1 MKGYPVL
8 LASLF
13 VFLVAAGPSGFAQ
26 PASETFAPATVEA
39 ITDSFVTLRGVKVP
53 GGIAR
58 TDAVQLIDM
67 GVLETDGFSQVVLN
81 FAGAVLEGAAE
92 GGTAGVVLVPDIAPF
107 DKAFHEFQMVPATI
121 EISTPYKPTPAFF
134 MAKQITADVG
144 FPRYRVMAYN
154 TGSGTVQVGLFAYRT
169 RR

>member
-1 MKGYPVL
+1 MKSAPLVL
-8 LASLF
+8 LAALGQ
-13 VFLVAAGPSGFAQ
+13 AALAQ
-26 PASETFAPATVEA
+26 SAPDALAPATVEA
-39 ITDSFVTLRGVKVP
+39 ITDSFVALRGAKVP

-58 TDAVQLIDM
+58 ADALQLVEV

-92 GGTAGVVLVPDIAPF
+92 GGTAGVVLVPDIVPF
-107 DKAFHEFQMVPATI
+107 DRAFRDFQMVPATI

-154 TGSGTVQVGLFAYRT
+154 TGSGTVQVGLYAYRT